1 MLWIPLA
8 IGSYFLS
15 ALASVI
21 DKILLRGR
29 VTNPLAFAFY
39 TGIASIGVLILIPF
53 GFSFLS
59 FTTTLFAFLA
69 GGVFLASLLF
79 LYTALRYGEASR
91 VVPLIGALT
100 PLVTLGISYF
110 TDRMPPPRAELL
122 AIFFFVVGGLLISF
136 DMGRRGK
143 SRFNGFI
150 LFVALLSAIAMGSMF
165 ELSKVVYSRAPFF
178 PGFIWMR
185 MGSFLASLLML
196 FVPAF
201 RASIFSSVRT
211 LRVSSGGILLFN
223 KVLGAV
229 AFLVLNYAVSLG
241 NESVVSA
248 MRGFEFLFVFAVVY
262 LLSRRLPHILKESF
276 DARVLLYKI
285 TGIVLIGV
293 GFYSLLYS

>member
-29 VTNPLAFAFY
+29 VTNPLAFTFY
-39 TGIASIGVLILIPF
+39 TGVSSVGVLILIPF

-59 FTTTLFAFLA
+59 FTTTFFAFLA
-69 GGVFLASLLF
+69 GGVFLAALLF
-79 LYTALRYGEASR
+79 LYTALRYGDASR
-91 VVPLIGALT
+91 VVPLVGALT

-110 TDRMPPPRAELL
+110 IDWVPPPRAELL

-136 DMGRRGK
+136 DVDRRGK
-143 SRFNGFI
+143 SRFDVFV

-185 MGSFLASLLML
+185 MGSFLAALFML

-201 RASIFSSVRT
+201 RASIFSSART

-223 KVLGAV
+223 KVLGAI

-262 LLSRRLPHILKESF
+262 FLSRSLPYILKESF
-276 DARVLLYKI
+276 DARVLIYKI
-285 TGIVLIGV
+285 TGVVLIGI